1 MGGSLPNHGPTDLIM
16 DKRFAGSDDRYNN
29 QEELDRIISEW
40 TRDKESY
47 ELMTLLQTAGV
58 AAASTLSSE
67 GLFKDPHVRDR
78 GVFLEVEHPVIG
90 NDWVIAPP
98 WRLSETPA
106 QINRHAPLLGEHNE
120 YIFGELLGMSPEE
133 IKTLE
138 QQKVIY

>member
-1 MGGSLPNHGPTDLIM
+1 MDRPDLIM
-16 DKRFAGSDDRYNN
+16 DKRFTAPEDRFKN

-47 ELMTLLQTAGV
+47 ELMTRLQKAGV
-58 AAASTLSSE
+58 AATPTLSSE

-78 GVFLEVEHPVIG
+78 GVFLQVEHPAIG
-90 NDWVIAPP
+90 NDWVISPP

-120 YIFGELLGMSPEE
+120 YVFGELLGMSSVE
-133 IKTLE
+133 IKRLE
-138 QQKVIY
+138 QEKVIY